1 MIADFKQLAPVAL
14 VNATGGLA
22 GVSVAEFHG
31 RAKIVVS
38 HTATGAAGE
47 TIDLKLQHRNG
58 SDAWADVP
66 GATFAQ
72 ITNGGG
78 AGIKVIEVNADGLK
92 GEVRLHATCNTNAD
106 ATLGAVVVGRTQY

>member
-1 MIADFKQLAPVAL
+1 MIAEFKQLAPVAL

-22 GVSVAEFHG
+22 SVTLGEFHG
-31 RAKIVVS
+31 RVKIVVM

-58 SDAWADVP
+58 SDAFADVP
-66 GATFAQ
+66 GAAFGQ
-72 ITNGGG
+72 ITNSGG
-78 AGIKVIEVNADGLK
+78 AGTKVIEVSADGLK
-92 GEVRLHATCNTNAD
+92 ADVRLYATCNTNAD